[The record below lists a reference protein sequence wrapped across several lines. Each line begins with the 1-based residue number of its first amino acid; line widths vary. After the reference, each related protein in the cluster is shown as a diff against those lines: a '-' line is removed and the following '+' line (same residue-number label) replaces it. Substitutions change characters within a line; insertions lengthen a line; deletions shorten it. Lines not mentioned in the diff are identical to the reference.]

1 MIELIKGLISKLAG
15 LLTGKQNTGTATAA
29 GDSTKVEGQTS
40 GKVQD
45 NKWKHYIAYVFVGIV
60 VYNVMVIP
68 VLALF
73 GIVLPPVVLDEVWK
87 ILVIL
92 LSGV

>member
-1 MIELIKGLISKLAG
+1 MIEFVKGLISKLAG
-15 LLTGKQNTGTATAA
+15 LLTGKQNTATAA